1 MKRGQKILVALAVL
15 GVLVVAILFTC
26 TFAVDEREAAIVT
39 FLGQVRGV
47 EMNPGLHLKNPM
59 ADVSFVPT
67 FMQEYDTKPSNTVTK
82 DKKNILI
89 SFYVKYRVD
98 DPLLYTQTVGT
109 RGEAEKRIDDVVY
122 SALKTHVSQED
133 FDAIVTNRKEIEG
146 QTLTQSAIRVKQYGI
161 RLIDFQIKRTDMP
174 PQILE
179 SVYRRMTEERLQKAQ
194 TDRSEGMKLKQIAI
208 AEADKKETEVRSKAY
223 EERQRLQGEGDEAAL
238 RIVAEA
244 YGKDVEFAMFVK
256 TLDLYRD
263 VLKAGDTR
271 LILST
276 KSELLQFLKQSSPS
290 K

>member
-1 MKRGQKILVALAVL
+1 MKRGPKLLLAAAFLGILAVA
-15 GVLVVAILFTC
+15 VAATC
-26 TFAVDEREAAIVT
+26 TFTVDEREAAIVT
-39 FLGQVRGV
+39 LLGKVRGV
-47 EMNPGLHLKNPM
+47 EKEPGLHFKNPL
-59 ADVSFVPT
+59 ADVSFVRT
-67 FMQEYDTKPSNTVTK
+67 YMQEYDTRPSNTVTK

-89 SFYVKYRVD
+89 SFYVKYKVD

-109 RGEAEKRIDDVVY
+109 RAEAEKRIDDVVY

-133 FDAIVTNRKEIEG
+133 FDAIVTNRRGIET
-146 QTLTQSAIRVKQYGI
+146 QTLGQSDARVKQYGI
-161 RLIDFQIKRTDMP
+161 RLVDFQIKRTDMP
-174 PQILE
+174 PQILD

-223 EERQRLQGEGDEAAL
+223 EERKRLMGEGDEAAL
-238 RIVAEA
+238 RLVAEA
-244 YGKDVEFAMFVK
+244 YAQDVEFAMFVK

-263 VLKAGDTR
+263 TLKAGDTR

-276 KSELLQFLKQSSPS
+276 KNELLRFLEQSAPG